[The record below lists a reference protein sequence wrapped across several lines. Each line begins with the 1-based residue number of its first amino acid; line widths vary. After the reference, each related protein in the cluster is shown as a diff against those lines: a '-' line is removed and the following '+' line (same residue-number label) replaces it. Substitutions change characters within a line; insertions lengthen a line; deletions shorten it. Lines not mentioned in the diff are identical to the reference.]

1 MLVCRFIGNN
11 KSNKIKIFDGSEKNN
26 FFYLNF
32 LNDSFDVRGKS
43 MSDATEWSDATV
55 FGTRAKFITQSEPA
69 FLEID
74 VS

>member
-1 MLVCRFIGNN
+1 MTFSL
-11 KSNKIKIFDGSEKNN
+11 N
-26 FFYLNF
+26 FFHTLY
-32 LNDSFDVRGKS
+32 SFDVRGKS
-43 MSDATEWSDATV
+43 MIEATEWSDATV

>member
-1 MLVCRFIGNN
+1 MMLECPFIG
-11 KSNKIKIFDGSEKNN
+11 KCCILSQLTWMIFTSI
-26 FFYLNF
+26 FSVH
-32 LNDSFDVRGKS
+32 SFDVRGKS
-43 MSDATEWSDATV
+43 MTEAIQWSDATV

>member
-1 MLVCRFIGNN
+1 MMLECPFIGKGEFKFNLDL
-11 KSNKIKIFDGSEKNN
+11 ILIFSP
-26 FFYLNF
+26 FS
-32 LNDSFDVRGKS
+32 SFDVRGKS
-43 MSDATEWSDATV
+43 MTEATEWSDATV